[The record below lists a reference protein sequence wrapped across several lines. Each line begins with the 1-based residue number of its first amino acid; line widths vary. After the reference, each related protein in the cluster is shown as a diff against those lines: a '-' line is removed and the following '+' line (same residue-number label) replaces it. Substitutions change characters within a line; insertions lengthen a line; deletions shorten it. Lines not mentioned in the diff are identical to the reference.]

1 MDIKINKHTDNYIN
15 FNIKGKDVNFSLV
28 NAIRRV
34 LLQEI
39 PLYKIDN
46 IKIDKNTTCYPN
58 DYLSERLEQYDDVL
72 KSKENYIDENNEYK
86 YEKQDIYINIK
97 NDSSD
102 IMNVTSD
109 NIDVYIDD
117 KQIKN
122 PYKEKVLLVKLKKD
136 QELILKG
143 EYILGKG
150 MYHGKYTGIKVDL
163 YEEVNENS
171 YNFAY
176 KSLCMLS
183 TKELLSK
190 AINII
195 IKKLENIEILVGQK
209 YNNSTLNN
217 LEKIEIILEDET
229 HTMGNLITSK
239 LQQKVQAGYMMN
251 DFVEQVDERNVKI
264 KIDSKNPMKI
274 LFDSIKELKVI
285 FNNIKNKIK

>member
-1 MDIKINKHTDNYIN
+1 MDIKINKQTDKYIN

-46 IKIDKNTTCYPN
+46 IKIDKNTTCYTN
-58 DYLSERLEQYDDVL
+58 DYLSERLEQYDDIL

-264 KIDSKNPMKI
+264 KIDSKNPMKV

-285 FNNIKNKIK
+285 FNNMKNKIK

>member
-1 MDIKINKHTDNYIN
+1 MDIKINKHTDKYIN

-46 IKIDKNTTCYPN
+46 IKIDKNTTCYTN
-58 DYLSERLEQYDDVL
+58 DYLSERLEQYDDIL

-264 KIDSKNPMKI
+264 KIDSKNPMKV

-285 FNNIKNKIK
+285 FNNMKNKIK

>member
-1 MDIKINKHTDNYIN
+1 MDIKINKHTEKYIN
-15 FNIKGKDVNFSLV
+15 FNIKGNDVNFSLV

-46 IKIDKNTTCYPN
+46 IKIDKNTTCYTN
-58 DYLSERLEQYDDVL
+58 DYLSERLEQYDDIL

-86 YEKQDIYINIK
+86 YEKQDIYINVK
-97 NDSSD
+97 NDNSE
-102 IMNVTSD
+102 IMNITSD
-109 NIDVYIDD
+109 NIDVYIDE

-143 EYILGKG
+143 EYVLGKG
-150 MYHGKYTGIKVDL
+150 MYNAKYTGIKVDL
-163 YEEVNENS
+163 YEEVNENN
-171 YNFAY
+171 YNFAF

-183 TKELLSK
+183 TKELLTK
-190 AINII
+190 AVNII

-209 YNNSTLNN
+209 YNDSTLDT
-217 LEKIEIILEDET
+217 LEKIKIVLEDET

-251 DFVEQVDERNVKI
+251 DYVEQVDERRVDI
-264 KIDSKNPMKI
+264 QIDSKKPMKV
-274 LFDSIKELKVI
+274 LFESIKE
-285 FNNIKNKIK
+285 